1 MKYILSLDQGT
12 TGSRAVLYGED
23 GKPVAIARRDVKQIY
38 PRRGWVEHDA
48 LDIWYNQL
56 DAARSVIADSGIS
69 ADDILAIGIAN
80 QRETAVIWDKG
91 GQPYTGA
98 VVWQCRR
105 TSPMCD
111 SLKEEGLEDYIY
123 DRTGLKVDP
132 YFSATKFRW
141 LMDNVPAI
149 RANVAGGN
157 VFIGTMDSYLLYMLT
172 GCRVH
177 ATDYT
182 NASRTML
189 FNIHELKWD
198 SGLLS
203 LFRIPKSV
211 LPKVYPSGH
220 LYGYTTPELFGKRI
234 PICGIAGDQQAALFG
249 MLCTRAGD
257 IKSTYGTGCFTLMNT
272 GNRNIISKRGLVTTL
287 SACVDSRPDY
297 VLEGSVFSSGAVI
310 TWLREGLRAA
320 TDDAECAAIAQ
331 SLSDSGGVYLVP
343 AFVGLGAPHWDSEAR
358 GTIVGITRGTTR
370 EHIIRAA
377 QESAAYQVMDVLR
390 ALQADTGIKIDS
402 LNVDGGLSCNDFVM
416 QFQADIS
423 GISVVRPVVKEST
436 SLGAAYLAGL
446 TIGMWDNIEQL
457 RDNKQAE
464 KIFTPDMDKVERSK
478 FILGWEK
485 AVRQTVAK

>member
-48 LDIWYNQL
+48 LDIWNNQL

-310 TWLREGLRAA
+310 TWLKEGLRAA

>member
-1 MKYILSLDQGT
+1 M
-12 TGSRAVLYGED
+12 
-23 GKPVAIARRDVKQIY
+23 
-38 PRRGWVEHDA
+38 
-48 LDIWYNQL
+48 
-56 DAARSVIADSGIS
+56 
-69 ADDILAIGIAN
+69 
-80 QRETAVIWDKG
+80 
-91 GQPYTGA
+91 
-98 VVWQCRR
+98 
-105 TSPMCD
+105 
-111 SLKEEGLEDYIY
+111 
-123 DRTGLKVDP
+123 
-132 YFSATKFRW
+132 
-141 LMDNVPAI
+141 
-149 RANVAGGN
+149 
-157 VFIGTMDSYLLYMLT
+157 YMLT

-310 TWLREGLRAA
+310 TWLKEGLRAA

>member
-48 LDIWYNQL
+48 LDIWNNQL

>member
-23 GKPVAIARRDVKQIY
+23 GKPIAIARREVNQIY

-48 LDIWYNQL
+48 AEIWNNQL
-56 DAARSVIADSGIS
+56 DAARAVIRESGIS

-91 GQPYTGA
+91 GQPYA
-98 VVWQCRR
+98 NAIVWQCRR
-105 TSPMCD
+105 TSDMCEQ
-111 SLKEEGLEDYIY
+111 LKEEGLEDYIY

-132 YFSATKFRW
+132 YFSATKFKW
-141 LMDNVPAI
+141 LINNVPAI
-149 RANVAGGN
+149 RSNITGGN
-157 VFIGTMDSYLLYMLT
+157 VFAGTMDSYLLYRLT

-189 FNIHELKWD
+189 FNIHKLDWD
-198 SGLLS
+198 CS
-203 LFRIPKSV
+203 LMAMFGIPKSI

-220 LYGYTTPELFGKRI
+220 LYGYTSPELFGRRI
-234 PICGIAGDQQAALFG
+234 PICGMAGDQQAALFG

-272 GNRNIISKRGLVTTL
+272 GERNIISGRGLITTL

-310 TWLREGLRAA
+310 TWLKQGLRAV
-320 TDDAECAAIAQ
+320 DDEEECVAIAQ

-370 EHIIRAA
+370 EHIVRAA

-390 ALQADTGIKIDS
+390 AVQADTGIKIDS
-402 LNVDGGLSCNDFVM
+402 LNVDGGLSNNDFVM

-423 GISVVRPVVKEST
+423 GISVVRPVIKEST

-446 TIGMWDNIEQL
+446 TIGMWNDIEQL
-457 RDNKQAE
+457 RVNKQAE
-464 KIFTPDMDKVERSK
+464 KVFTPDMDKSERSR

>member
-1 MKYILSLDQGT
+1 
-12 TGSRAVLYGED
+12 
-23 GKPVAIARRDVKQIY
+23 
-38 PRRGWVEHDA
+38 
-48 LDIWYNQL
+48 
-56 DAARSVIADSGIS
+56 
-69 ADDILAIGIAN
+69 
-80 QRETAVIWDKG
+80 
-91 GQPYTGA
+91 
-98 VVWQCRR
+98 
-105 TSPMCD
+105 
-111 SLKEEGLEDYIY
+111 
-123 DRTGLKVDP
+123 
-132 YFSATKFRW
+132 
-141 LMDNVPAI
+141 
-149 RANVAGGN
+149 
-157 VFIGTMDSYLLYMLT
+157 
-172 GCRVH
+172 
-177 ATDYT
+177 
-182 NASRTML
+182 ML
-189 FNIHELKWD
+189 FR
-198 SGLLS
+198 S
-203 LFRIPKSV
+203 
-211 LPKVYPSGH
+211 
-220 LYGYTTPELFGKRI
+220 
-234 PICGIAGDQQAALFG
+234 
-249 MLCTRAGD
+249 
-257 IKSTYGTGCFTLMNT
+257 
-272 GNRNIISKRGLVTTL
+272 
-287 SACVDSRPDY
+287 
-297 VLEGSVFSSGAVI
+297 
-310 TWLREGLRAA
+310 
-320 TDDAECAAIAQ
+320 DDAECAAIAQ

>member
-48 LDIWYNQL
+48 LDIWNNQL

-91 GQPYTGA
+91 GQPYAGA

-220 LYGYTTPELFGKRI
+220 LDRK
-234 PICGIAGDQQAALFG
+234 
-249 MLCTRAGD
+249 
-257 IKSTYGTGCFTLMNT
+257 
-272 GNRNIISKRGLVTTL
+272 
-287 SACVDSRPDY
+287 
-297 VLEGSVFSSGAVI
+297 
-310 TWLREGLRAA
+310 
-320 TDDAECAAIAQ
+320 
-331 SLSDSGGVYLVP
+331 
-343 AFVGLGAPHWDSEAR
+343 
-358 GTIVGITRGTTR
+358 
-370 EHIIRAA
+370 
-377 QESAAYQVMDVLR
+377 
-390 ALQADTGIKIDS
+390 
-402 LNVDGGLSCNDFVM
+402 
-416 QFQADIS
+416 
-423 GISVVRPVVKEST
+423 SVV
-436 SLGAAYLAGL
+436 
-446 TIGMWDNIEQL
+446 
-457 RDNKQAE
+457 
-464 KIFTPDMDKVERSK
+464 
-478 FILGWEK
+478 
-485 AVRQTVAK
+485 

>member
-48 LDIWYNQL
+48 LDIWNNQL

-91 GQPYTGA
+91 GQPYAGA

-249 MLCTRAGD
+249 MLCTRKGD
-257 IKSTYGTGCFTLMNT
+257 IKSNYGTGCFTLMNT
-272 GNRNIISKRGLVTTL
+272 GNRNIISML
-287 SACVDSRPDY
+287 
-297 VLEGSVFSSGAVI
+297 
-310 TWLREGLRAA
+310 
-320 TDDAECAAIAQ
+320 
-331 SLSDSGGVYLVP
+331 
-343 AFVGLGAPHWDSEAR
+343 
-358 GTIVGITRGTTR
+358 
-370 EHIIRAA
+370 
-377 QESAAYQVMDVLR
+377 
-390 ALQADTGIKIDS
+390 
-402 LNVDGGLSCNDFVM
+402 
-416 QFQADIS
+416 
-423 GISVVRPVVKEST
+423 
-436 SLGAAYLAGL
+436 
-446 TIGMWDNIEQL
+446 
-457 RDNKQAE
+457 
-464 KIFTPDMDKVERSK
+464 
-478 FILGWEK
+478 
-485 AVRQTVAK
+485 

>member
-48 LDIWYNQL
+48 LDIWNNQL

-91 GQPYTGA
+91 GQPYAGA

-249 MLCTRAGD
+249 MLCTRTGD

-358 GTIVGITRGTTR
+358 GTVVGITRGTTR